1 MGETCAIAAAFLWGA
16 AAASSLL
23 IGGLLVMWRPVGRRT
38 IGLVMA
44 FGAGVLISGVAF
56 ELIVPA
62 LTQAEDGGHGKVA
75 LGLGA
80 GALTFYLGD
89 AYIDHLGGDDRKS
102 SEGSDGSP
110 LALTL
115 GIVLDGIPES
125 IALGVTLLSGEGVS
139 TAFLAAVFLSN
150 LPESIAA
157 TSGFQESGRSNRWV
171 IGLWVVLI
179 LVSGLAALAG
189 YGLLQDASG
198 TTVAVVDA
206 FAAGAI
212 LTMLADTMMPE
223 AFAYG
228 GRPVGL
234 LTTFGFAL
242 AVGIAV
248 WEHIG

>member
-1 MGETCAIAAAFLWGA
+1 
-16 AAASSLL
+16 
-23 IGGLLVMWRPVGRRT
+23 MWRPIGQRT
-38 IGLVMA
+38 IGLVMG

-56 ELIVPA
+56 ELIGPA
-62 LTQAEDGGHGKVA
+62 ITEAESGGHWKVA

-80 GALTFYLGD
+80 GALTFYFGD
-89 AYIDHLGGDDRKS
+89 GIIDRMGGDDRKS
-102 SEGSDGSP
+102 SKGGGGSA

-125 IALGVTLLSGEGVS
+125 IALGLTLLGGEGVS
-139 TAFLAAVFLSN
+139 VAFLAAVFLSN
-150 LPESIAA
+150 LPESIGA
-157 TSGFQESGRSNRWV
+157 TSGFQKSGRSNRWV
-171 IGLWVVLI
+171 ICLWLAI
-179 LVSGLAALAG
+179 IAISGLAALAG

-198 TTVAVVDA
+198 TAVAVVDA

-228 GRPVGL
+228 GRQVGL
-234 LTTFGFAL
+234 LTTLGFSL

-248 WEHIG
+248 WEHVG

>member
-1 MGETCAIAAAFLWGA
+1 LGIAAAFLWGA

-23 IGGLLVMWRPVGRRT
+23 IGGLLVMWRPIGQLA
-38 IGLVMA
+38 IGLIMA

-62 LTQAEDGGHGKVA
+62 LSKAEEGAHWKVA

-89 AYIDHLGGDDRKS
+89 AYIDHMGGDDRKS
-102 SEGSDGSP
+102 SKGGGGSA

-125 IALGVTLLSGEGVS
+125 SAHRQTHRGGAGGTP
-139 TAFLAAVFLSN
+139 AFLAAVFLSN

-157 TSGFQESGRSNRWV
+157 TSGFQKAGRSNRWV
-171 IGLWVVLI
+171 ISLWVAIV

-198 TTVAVVDA
+198 TAVAVVDA

-228 GRPVGL
+228 GRAVGL

>member
-1 MGETCAIAAAFLWGA
+1 
-16 AAASSLL
+16 
-23 IGGLLVMWRPVGRRT
+23 MWRP
-38 IGLVMA
+38 IGQRALGFVMA

-56 ELIVPA
+56 ELIGPA
-62 LTQAEDGGHGKVA
+62 ITEAEPGGHWKVA
-75 LGLGA
+75 LGLGG
-80 GALTFYLGD
+80 GALTFYVGD
-89 AYIDHLGGDDRKS
+89 AVIDRMGGDKRKS
-102 SEGSDGSP
+102 SKNGGGSA

-125 IALGVTLLSGEGVS
+125 VALGVTLLGGEGVS
-139 TAFLAAVFLSN
+139 VAFLAAVFLSN
-150 LPESIAA
+150 LPESVAP
-157 TSGFQESGRSNRWV
+157 TPGFQKSGRSNRWV
-171 IGLWVVLI
+171 LGLWVAIV

-198 TTVAVVDA
+198 TAVAMVDA

-223 AFAYG
+223 AFEFG
-228 GRPVGL
+228 GREVGL

-248 WEHIG
+248 WEHVG